1 MALSKGKVVGLVVA
15 VIVVIAVL
23 AFVAWTIGTY
33 NGLVRENERIDSQ
46 WAQVANEYQRK
57 VDLIPQ
63 LVATVSQYQQ
73 FEAGTLT
80 NITQLRSRWMNASS
94 SPEDQVNAS
103 NELDSNLRSVILTF
117 EAYPELQSI
126 TAVSSL
132 MYSLEGTQNRIAVER
147 MRYNDDV
154 RVYNAHLKSFPASW
168 VAGWGGFDARSY
180 YSSTAAP
187 PLPT

>member
-1 MALSKGKVVGLVVA
+1 MALSKGKLVGLVVA

-33 NGLVRENERIDSQ
+33 NKLVRENESIDSQ

-57 VDLIPQ
+57 VDLIPS

-94 SPEDQVNAS
+94 AEDQVNAS
-103 NELDSNLRSVILTF
+103 NELDNNLRTIILTY
-117 EAYPELQSI
+117 EAYPDLQSI
-126 TAVSSL
+126 TAVSNL
-132 MYSLEGTQNRIAVER
+132 MYSLEGTQNRITVER

-154 RVYNAHLKSFPASW
+154 RLYNSHLKSFPASW
-168 VAGWGGFDARSY
+168 VAGWGGFEARSY
-180 YSSTAAP
+180 YSSAAAP

>member
-1 MALSKGKVVGLVVA
+1 MALSKGKVIGLVVA

-63 LVATVSQYQQ
+63 LNATAWSYAQ
-73 FEAGTLT
+73 FEKGTLT
-80 NITQLRSRWMNASS
+80 NITMLRSRWMNATST
-94 SPEDQVNAS
+94 EDQVNAS
-103 NELDSNLRSVILTF
+103 NELDNNIRSIILTY
-117 EAYPELQSI
+117 EAYPELHSDTI
-126 TAVSSL
+126 ISSL

-180 YSSTAAP
+180 YSSSAAP

>member
-1 MALSKGKVVGLVVA
+1 MALSKGKLIGLVVA

-33 NGLVRENERIDSQ
+33 NKLVSQNESIDSQ

-63 LVATVSQYQQ
+63 LVATAWNYTE
-73 FEAGTLT
+73 FEKSTLT
-80 NITQLRSRWMNASS
+80 NITMLRSRWMNANST
-94 SPEDQVNAS
+94 EDQVNAS
-103 NELDSNLRSVILTF
+103 NELDNSLRGIFITV
-117 EAYPELQSI
+117 EAYPTLLSEGPI
-126 TAVSSL
+126 RDL
-132 MYSLEGTQNRIAVER
+132 MVDLEGTQNRIAVER

-168 VAGWGGFDARSY
+168 VAGWGGFEARSY